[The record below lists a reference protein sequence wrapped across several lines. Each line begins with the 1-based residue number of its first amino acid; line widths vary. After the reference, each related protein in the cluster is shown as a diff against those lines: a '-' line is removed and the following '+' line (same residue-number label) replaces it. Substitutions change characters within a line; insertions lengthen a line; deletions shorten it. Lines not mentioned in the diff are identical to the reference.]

1 MFMPSLL
8 DQEYKRSIDP
18 TVAREVPVE
27 VTSSPLAKFTDEALE
42 GRLRH
47 YEREAIFERSAKTRE
62 VWKREVERTQAEIN
76 RRKFIARQ
84 QAEAVFKAVAE

>member
-1 MFMPSLL
+1 MSSLL
-8 DQEYKRSIDP
+8 DQEYKRSIDQ
-18 TVAREVPVE
+18 TVARDVPVE

-47 YEREAIFERSAKTRE
+47 YEREAIFERNVKTRE
-62 VWKREVERTQAEIN
+62 AWKREVERTQAEIN

-84 QAEAVFKAVAE
+84 QAERAFKQAAE